1 MFSAHDVLDTTT
13 PAGLSE
19 ADATRTKYERIGEH
33 LKRQIREGQILP
45 GTALPSEQQLASLF
59 DSARSTV
66 RQAMGLLEREGL
78 VSRVQGKGTFVSD
91 QARQRLSCGLDIL
104 ALVIPEVLSGFYPS
118 LQHSFEESASQTQNQ
133 MLVCCTRNNIDK
145 QGNVILQL
153 IDNQVGGVAIVPA
166 STPPTPGYQIR
177 QLQKAG
183 IPVVLC
189 HRPVEGITAPLL
201 GLPFR
206 EIGRLAGDALVEQGH
221 RRCGF
226 FAPHRTRTTDL
237 YLEGFQQALADVGC
251 TLAEEHSYFGAPGVI
266 DMQELDAEIASTL
279 QQMLERPDRPTAIFT
294 SFDSMAE
301 RIYLHLTKM
310 GLRMPEDISLIG
322 VGDQVRHSVLQQQ
335 ITSVTVDETRLGHR
349 AAELLDQMRTGGMAI
364 ETALTE
370 VMPVEVYQGTTLG
383 PVNTNV

>member
-1 MFSAHDVLDTTT
+1 
-13 PAGLSE
+13 
-19 ADATRTKYERIGEH
+19 
-33 LKRQIREGQILP
+33 
-45 GTALPSEQQLASLF
+45 
-59 DSARSTV
+59 
-66 RQAMGLLEREGL
+66 
-78 VSRVQGKGTFVSD
+78 
-91 QARQRLSCGLDIL
+91 
-104 ALVIPEVLSGFYPS
+104 
-118 LQHSFEESASQTQNQ
+118 
-133 MLVCCTRNNIDK
+133 
-145 QGNVILQL
+145 
-153 IDNQVGGVAIVPA
+153 VPA

-206 EIGRLAGDALVEQGH
+206 EIGRLAGEALVEQGH

-226 FAPHRTRTTDL
+226 FAPHRTRTTEL
-237 YLEGFQQALADVGC
+237 YLEGFQKALADVGC

-335 ITSVTVDETRLGHR
+335 IASVTVDETRLGHR
-349 AAELLDQMRTGGMAI
+349 AAELLNQMRTGGMAI
-364 ETALTE
+364 ETTLTE